1 MCKETALLQTLVCGS
16 ARGVCKCAVL
26 CVGSSFKCYPNPN
39 CPSGQKWEGKNK
51 FLQTDS
57 VYLFML
63 IVCFSTLL
71 LTVCKQAYTANLQ
84 LYCQGT
90 TLSGSYA
97 CLLLCGVFLS
107 SFDTYPFSRFNVIRF
122 TVQYTVK
129 ATTPVRET
137 KNNSLIPKL
146 GSQNTNPKISPEI
159 RQSIPVN

>member
-1 MCKETALLQTLVCGS
+1 MCQMCVGFSLFFLVGRQKTKSFSCHCHFIIFILKPLFSVIFVVAVFFFALLV
-16 ARGVCKCAVL
+16 
-26 CVGSSFKCYPNPN
+26 
-39 CPSGQKWEGKNK
+39 
-51 FLQTDS
+51 
-57 VYLFML
+57 
-63 IVCFSTLL
+63 
-71 LTVCKQAYTANLQ
+71 TVCKQAYTANLQ

-129 ATTPVRET
+129 ATIPVRET